1 MTGGRLPDKQQACL
15 HLMFLST
22 LPDVS
27 LIEWPQRLGS
37 IEVPHDRLDINI
49 QILSDTGAGDDG
61 NLPRLMKI
69 QPHGSLWKTR
79 VDSILDEGYL
89 DDLLVME

>member
-1 MTGGRLPDKQQACL
+1 
-15 HLMFLST
+15 MFLLS

-27 LIEWPQRLGS
+27 LIEWPQRLGC

-49 QILSDTGAGDDG
+49 EILSDSGASDED

-69 QPHGSLWKTR
+69 QPRGSLWKRR
-79 VDSILDEGYL
+79 VDNILDEGYL
-89 DDLLVME
+89 DDLLVMSK